1 MIPKKIHYCWFSGE
15 DYPESVLKCMDSWKR
30 LLPGYEL
37 VLWDAGK
44 ARATGIPWVRGALE
58 RRRWAFASDA
68 VRLYALESEGGIYLD
83 TDVEVL
89 KSFDG
94 LLERD
99 YFFGYENGSKRIEGA
114 VMGAA
119 PNSPAIAKA
128 LDFYK
133 SHPFRYREDTVDDF
147 VLPNI
152 LAQAFKDL
160 PDLEI
165 FPEHVFSPKSYI
177 DGKIRL
183 QPETLCV
190 HHFASS
196 WRAPCVQRGIAR
208 RQWLYA
214 KFPRPVACC
223 LAGILSVWMNFQN
236 LGLAGTLKKACGM
249 LGHSRKK

>member
-15 DYPESVLKCMDSWKR
+15 DFPESVRKCMESWKCV
-30 LLPGYEL
+30 LPGYEF
-37 VLWDAGK
+37 VLWDAKK
-44 ARATGIPWVRGALE
+44 ARAIGIPWVRDALE

-89 KSFDG
+89 KSFDS

-114 VMGAA
+114 VMGATQH
-119 PNSPAIAKA
+119 SPVVAKA
-128 LDFYK
+128 LEFYK
-133 SHPFRYREDTVDDF
+133 THPFRYREDTIDDL

-152 LAQAFKDL
+152 LAEVFKDL

-165 FPEHVFSPKSYI
+165 FPEYVFSPKSYI

-183 QPETLCV
+183 QPETLCI

-196 WRAPCVQRGIAR
+196 WRSQCVQRGIAR

-214 KFPRPVACC
+214 KFPRPVACG
-223 LAGILSVWMNFQN
+223 LAGILSVWMNVQN
-236 LGLAGTLKKACGM
+236 LGLAGTLKKLC
-249 LGHSRKK
+249 SRLLCHH

>member
-15 DYPESVLKCMDSWKR
+15 DFPESVQKCMDSWKR
-30 LLPGYEL
+30 ILPDYEL
-37 VLWDAGK
+37 VLWDAKK
-44 ARATGIPWVRGALE
+44 ARAIGIPWVRDALE

-89 KSFDG
+89 KSFDS

-119 PNSPAIAKA
+119 PDSPVIAKA

-133 SHPFRYREDTVDDF
+133 THSFHYREDTVDDL

-152 LAQAFKDL
+152 LAQELKDL
-160 PDLEI
+160 PDLEV
-165 FPEHVFSPKSYI
+165 FPEYVFSPKSYI

-183 QPETLCV
+183 QPETLCI

-196 WRAPCVQRGIAR
+196 WRSQCVRRGIAQ

-214 KFPRPVACC
+214 KFPHPVARC
-223 LAGILSVWMNFQN
+223 LAGILSVWTNVQN
-236 LGLAGTLKKACGM
+236 LGLAGTLKKLC
-249 LGHSRKK
+249 SRLLCHH

>member
-15 DYPESVLKCMDSWKR
+15 DFPESVRKCMESWKCV
-30 LLPGYEL
+30 LPGYEF
-37 VLWDAGK
+37 VLWDAKK
-44 ARATGIPWVRGALE
+44 ARAIGIPWVRDALE

-89 KSFDG
+89 KSFDS

-114 VMGAA
+114 VMGAM
-119 PNSPAIAKA
+119 PHSPVVAKA
-128 LDFYK
+128 LEFYK
-133 SHPFRYREDTVDDF
+133 THPFRYREDTIDDL

-152 LAQAFKDL
+152 LAEVFKDL
-160 PDLEI
+160 PGLEI
-165 FPEHVFSPKSYI
+165 FPEYVFSPKSYI

-183 QPETLCV
+183 QPETLCI

-196 WRAPCVQRGIAR
+196 WRSQCVQRGIAR

-214 KFPRPVACC
+214 KFPRPVACG
-223 LAGILSVWMNFQN
+223 LAGILSVWTNVQN
-236 LGLAGTLKKACGM
+236 LGLAGTLKKA
-249 LGHSRKK
+249 HSRLLHRH